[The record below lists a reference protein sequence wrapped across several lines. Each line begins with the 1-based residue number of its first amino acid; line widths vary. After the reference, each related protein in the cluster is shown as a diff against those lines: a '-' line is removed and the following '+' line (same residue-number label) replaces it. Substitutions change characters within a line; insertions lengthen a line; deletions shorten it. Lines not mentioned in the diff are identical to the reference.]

1 MKRSFSERGFSEPAS
16 WLLLTWVRRYRLECR
31 VGRLVSRSRY
41 NHAQYRFISVALFP
55 AAALVFKSSVA
66 AVILA

>member
-1 MKRSFSERGFSEPAS
+1 ME
-16 WLLLTWVRRYRLECR
+16 WR

-41 NHAQYRFISVALFP
+41 NHAQYRVISVALFL